1 MIKKIAK
8 FTLILFICIDVFIIY
23 KVIYTY
29 VNIEN
34 QKKESTWVKISSYYH
49 RKNKG
54 FNKYL
59 DLAIGSKSDLDI
71 EETIHSHKNRK
82 YDFLLEKQYHS
93 FRSFP
98 NIRDR
103 DSISYY
109 ILDDTFFD
117 YDFTFREKP
126 RVVGISTIREVRS
139 NFQLFLDIAHYYVH
153 SALFYLPYVIIFL
166 FMFVDQD
173 SPEFANLAIY
183 ALIRSIFYFF
193 FT

>member
-1 MIKKIAK
+1 MIKKITK
-8 FTLILFICIDVFIIY
+8 VTLILFICIDVFIMY

-34 QKKESTWVKISSYYH
+34 QKKKSTWVKISSYYH

-59 DLAIGSKSDLDI
+59 DLVIGSKSDLDI

-93 FRSFP
+93 FR
-98 NIRDR
+98 
-103 DSISYY
+103 
-109 ILDDTFFD
+109 TFFD

>member
-1 MIKKIAK
+1 MGENK
-8 FTLILFICIDVFIIY
+8 FILP
-23 KVIYTY
+23 
-29 VNIEN
+29 
-34 QKKESTWVKISSYYH
+34 Q
-49 RKNKG
+49 KNKG
-54 FNKYL
+54 LNKYL

-93 FRSFP
+93 LRSFP

-126 RVVGISTIREVRS
+126 RVVGISTIREIRS

>member
-34 QKKESTWVKISSYYH
+34 QKKETTWVKISSYYH

-93 FRSFP
+93 FRSFS

-126 RVVGISTIREVRS
+126 RVVGISTIREDRS
-139 NFQLFLDIAHYYVH
+139 NFQ
-153 SALFYLPYVIIFL
+153 
-166 FMFVDQD
+166 
-173 SPEFANLAIY
+173 
-183 ALIRSIFYFF
+183 
-193 FT
+193 